1 MDRLLGS
8 ALVIDI
14 DGINSID
21 YQLVDIQLKPLFT
34 HIMVDYD
41 ERKITKRLR
50 DRTALL
56 RRVNSQRTVKQ

>member
-56 RRVNSQRTVKQ
+56 RRVNSQRIVKQ

>member
-34 HIMVDYD
+34 QIMVDYD

-50 DRTALL
+50 DQTALL
-56 RRVNSQRTVKQ
+56 RRVNSQRIVKQ